1 MSAGSVVTAE
11 RFAKGFTFKDY
22 VAAIKVNRDRYE
34 HFYNSFQL
42 SPEDKTFFEKAGK
55 TENGIGR
62 LLAIAEDW
70 CPDAFRGV
78 PVMARIAEA
87 AGAEMRIFPRDQ
99 NLDIMNEFLNQGK
112 FMSIPVAVFFTSGL
126 KEIGRWVERP
136 QVAYRER
143 AEIEA
148 AIKKEMPNA
157 TESDFRLAIRDRT
170 QPRYPAW
177 QQETVREMRQTLA
190 AKLGL

>member
-1 MSAGSVVTAE
+1 MPQSVVTPE
-11 RFAKGFTFKDY
+11 RYAKGFTFEEY
-22 VAAIKVNRDRYE
+22 TMQIKVNRE
-34 HFYNSFQL
+34 HFSRFYQSGALSADDALFFREAAQL
-42 SPEDKTFFEKAGK
+42 PNGFGK
-55 TENGIGR
+55 MMAIG
-62 LLAIAEDW
+62 EDW

-112 FMSIPVAVFFTSGL
+112 FMSIPVAVFFTKDL
-126 KEIGRWVERP
+126 KELGRWIERP

-157 TESDFRLAIRDRT
+157 TESDLRLAIRDRT

-177 QQETVREMRQTLA
+177 QQETVREMRQMLA